1 MVIGLPFIN
10 SPKEVYEACVLGK
23 RHKDFFFLKKKK
35 KSWRVRKLLELINSN
50 L

>member
-23 RHKDFFFLKKKK
+23 RYRDFFSTKK
-35 KSWRVRKLLELINSN
+35 KSWRARKLLELINSN